1 MNAQIA
7 HLYAQL
13 ATLYHNLAVEIGKV
27 QEQTQVSQPTPAA
40 QFTPVS
46 QPAPAAQPAESQ
58 PQPPGFDPGAMFGNV
73 PAAQPSNVVPMQ
85 AQPTPTATIEDVRN
99 TLAGLHQQKSP
110 DAVIS
115 LLRQFNVQKLSELQP
130 AQYPQIIAMAQ
141 QALSGGAA

>member
-27 QEQTQVSQPTPAA
+27 QEQTQVSQPAPAA
-40 QFTPVS
+40 QFT
-46 QPAPAAQPAESQ
+46 PAAQPAESQ
-58 PQPPGFDPGAMFGNV
+58 PQPSGFDPGAMFGNV

-85 AQPTPTATIEDVRN
+85 AQSAPAPTIEDVRN

-110 DAVIS
+110 DAVIR
-115 LLRQFNVQKLSELQP
+115 LLQAFNVQKLSELQP
-130 AQYPQIIAMAQ
+130 NQYPQIIAMAQ